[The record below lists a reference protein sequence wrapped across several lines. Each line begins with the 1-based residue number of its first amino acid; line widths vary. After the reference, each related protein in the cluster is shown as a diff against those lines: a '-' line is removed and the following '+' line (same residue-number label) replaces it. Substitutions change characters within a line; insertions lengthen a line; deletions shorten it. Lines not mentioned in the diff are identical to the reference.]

1 MMCSGESQAPN
12 AAFKLLFG
20 GIEAWLQLASE
31 PCFSWCCQGLQRHW
45 CGEAWGQGGA
55 EDDHTFAKPLVQL
68 PASGADWSWLA
79 AAALHSSLEW
89 HGAGLDLSSKSIL
102 QRMGRH
108 CVNSSRRV
116 WASQKMSGSGGDGE
130 PSFMQWQGC
139 LVGRRT

>member
-1 MMCSGESQAPN
+1 MQLSSCFLVALRHGFNWPQSPVSPG
-12 AAFKLLFG
+12 AARAYRGTGVVRL
-20 GIEAWLQLASE
+20 
-31 PCFSWCCQGLQRHW
+31 
-45 CGEAWGQGGA
+45 GA
-55 EDDHTFAKPLVQL
+55 RVVQKMDHTFAKPLVQL